1 MLITATDQS
10 HSITSLPTSN
20 TMDNLMYIQM
30 LLLDDANDQVKGL
43 SQKMRANLELKENY
57 RTEINNL
64 ERILN
69 TVLANGSGPDGNKKI
84 KSGNGEENGDTPD
97 DPTLNPIKIL
107 NNCPEAAFL
116 ATPSY
121 TDGSIKDYAY
131 RTDLNGG
138 LGGVESSSGG
148 IKILD
153 YTERTSNEGPNGTP
167 IYWRE
172 YFVEQKSVENG
183 IKYLENKLDGLNSD
197 SDRLGLSL
205 QDLTGKRKMILEIL
219 TGLIGKQ
226 GDLTSQITRNIG
238 K

>member
-10 HSITSLPTSN
+10 HSITSLPSSN

-43 SQKMRANLELKENY
+43 SQKMRANLELKKNY

-69 TVLANGSGPDGNKKI
+69 TVLATGGGDEPNKKI
-84 KSGNGEENGDTPD
+84 KAGGGEENGDTQD
-97 DPTLNPIKIL
+97 DPTINPTKII
-107 NNCPEAAFL
+107 NNFPELAFL
-116 ATPSY
+116 ATPY
-121 TDGSIKDYAY
+121 TDGAIVDYQY
-131 RTDLNGG
+131 QTDLNGG
-138 LGGVESSSGG
+138 LGGVTSTSGG

-153 YTERTSNEGPNGTP
+153 YIPRESNENGTTV
-167 IYWRE
+167 YWRE
-172 YFVEQKSVENG
+172 YFVAQTPVQQG
-183 IKYLENKLDGLNSD
+183 LKYLENKLDGLNAD

-238 K
+238 R

>member
-43 SQKMRANLELKENY
+43 SQKMRANLELKKNY

-84 KSGNGEENGDTPD
+84 
-97 DPTLNPIKIL
+97 
-107 NNCPEAAFL
+107 
-116 ATPSY
+116 
-121 TDGSIKDYAY
+121 
-131 RTDLNGG
+131 
-138 LGGVESSSGG
+138 VESSSGG